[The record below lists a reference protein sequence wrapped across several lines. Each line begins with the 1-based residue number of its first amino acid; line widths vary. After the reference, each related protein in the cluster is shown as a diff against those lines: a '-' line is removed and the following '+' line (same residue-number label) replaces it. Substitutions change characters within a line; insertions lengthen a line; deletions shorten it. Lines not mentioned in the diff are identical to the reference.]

1 MNMTRIKL
9 ILLGSIFIAFCSCK
23 STTKKDNN
31 QQSNQTVVSANEM
44 PDSIAITNTLHEFF
58 NWYDANV
65 ERLGKIKF
73 VTDSAEH
80 LTLNENNLKTYL
92 NEIKNSG
99 LVSDLLLEDEL
110 KFYSACAK
118 IWKTQDQSEIPEGL
132 QADRF
137 YCAQDYIAPY
147 SSGKVTA
154 TIIEDKAN
162 ATLSLRGKQNETKD
176 LLFELKKENGKWLL
190 SKLGCNFGIVY

>member
-1 MNMTRIKL
+1 MARIKL
-9 ILLGSIFIAFCSCK
+9 ILLVSIFIAFCSCK

-31 QQSNQTVVSANEM
+31 KQSNETAESANEI
-44 PDSIAITNTLHEFF
+44 PDSIAITITLHDFF
-58 NWYDANV
+58 NWYDANF

-73 VTDSAEH
+73 VSDSAEH
-80 LTLNENNLKTYL
+80 LTLNENNLKAYL

-99 LVSDLLLEDEL
+99 FVSDLLLENEL
-110 KFYSACAK
+110 KFYGACGK
-118 IWKTQDQSEIPEGL
+118 IWKTQKKSEIPQGL

-147 SSGKVTA
+147 STGKVTA
-154 TIIEDKAN
+154 IIIQDKAN
-162 ATLSLRGKQNETKD
+162 ATLSVNGKLNETKD

-190 SKLGCNFGIVY
+190 SKTGCNFGIVY